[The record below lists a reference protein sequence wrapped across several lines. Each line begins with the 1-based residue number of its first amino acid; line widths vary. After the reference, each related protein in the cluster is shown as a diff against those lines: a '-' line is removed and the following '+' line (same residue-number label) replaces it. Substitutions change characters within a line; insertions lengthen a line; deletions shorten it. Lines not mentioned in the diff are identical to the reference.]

1 MRNLL
6 LLPAATALCAT
17 QAQQIDSYRYW
28 FDDAIAN
35 AVTTTVSATDELV
48 LTTAWPTGAM
58 GPGHHRVSFQFRDT
72 DGVWSVPSTE
82 LFVRGGHDIVGYR
95 YWVNDDIGSLITG
108 TVGPAQVADLNS
120 LIDPGTLTKA
130 FNTVTIQFTDAD
142 GSYTVPRT
150 QYFTANSG
158 LVNGYQYWI
167 DDDIAN
173 SQNGSLGPADV
184 VDLIA
189 DLPVNTTNGIHVF
202 TIRFS
207 GVNGSWSV
215 PLSTEFSFTTA
226 VEELPGVTDLLLFP
240 NPVTDQLGLR
250 LTTDKA
256 RTLSLQVL
264 DLSGS
269 VVADLST
276 WSVGSTAHR
285 SWDVSA
291 LASGSY
297 LLRITGE
304 HGAWTTRFVKP

>member
-1 MRNLL
+1 MRAKVI
-6 LLPAATALCAT
+6 LPAIAAMCSA
-17 QAQQIDSYRYW
+17 QAQQIDTYRYW

-35 AVTTTVSATDELV
+35 AVTTTVAATDELTLNTV
-48 LTTAWPTGAM
+48 WPTGSMA
-58 GPGHHRVSFQFRDT
+58 PGHHRVSFQFRDT
-72 DGVWSVPSTE
+72 DGVWSVPSTK

-95 YWVNDDIGSLITG
+95 YWVNDDIGTLITG

-130 FNTVTIQFTDAD
+130 FNTVTIQFMDAD
-142 GSYTVPRT
+142 GAYTVPRT
-150 QYFTANSG
+150 EHFTAHSG
-158 LVNGYQYWI
+158 LVSGYQYWI

-173 SQNGSLGPADV
+173 SQSGSLAPADV

-189 DLPVNTTNGIHVF
+189 DVPTGVPNGNHLF

-207 GVNGSWSV
+207 GANGSWSV
-215 PLSTEFSFTTA
+215 PLTAEFSVILSTP
-226 VEELPGVTDLLLFP
+226 ELPGVTDLLLFP

-250 LTTDKA
+250 LTTDEA

-276 WSVGSTAHR
+276 WSVSSTAHR
-285 SWDVSA
+285 SWDISA

-304 HGAWTTRFVKP
+304 HGAWTTRFAKP